1 MLPEICPP
9 GADYV
14 FAKGASRHVAPAPV
28 PDTMTAAQHRPA
40 PRVAHSDRNISYAS
54 EFTLG
59 PRGFANCEATMHSL
73 SPADAFLA
81 IATLGTAALIEIGA
95 FILIGLI

>member
-14 FAKGASRHVAPAPV
+14 SQKALPGTSRQHRFPI
-28 PDTMTAAQHRPA
+28 HRPA